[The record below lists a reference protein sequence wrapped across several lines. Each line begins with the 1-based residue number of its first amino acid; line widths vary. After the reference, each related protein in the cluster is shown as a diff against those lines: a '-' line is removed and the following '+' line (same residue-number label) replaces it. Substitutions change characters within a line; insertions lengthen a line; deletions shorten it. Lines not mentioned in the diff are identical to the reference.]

1 MVTAVVVGVQLD
13 TASTIISATVTA
25 TCSRESEAWNIQY
38 RFYDILAAT

>member
-13 TASTIISATVTA
+13 TAPTIISATVTA
-25 TCSRESEAWNIQY
+25 TCRESEAWNIQY